1 MQVIFSSKLKME
13 KVISI
18 FEIFVHRFE
27 IEDKINAEL
36 VQTEYNNNIQSNL
49 YFDIVIKRYCDKKS
63 F

>member
-1 MQVIFSSKLKME
+1 ME